1 MLIDSIDL
9 TERNVTRVIHF
20 YGQTLYF
27 CILSLMTLYAYSKI
41 SDSVLIGLS
50 TALLVTTFLVCCE
63 LYARVVHLER
73 RFIEDEIM

>member
-1 MLIDSIDL
+1 
-9 TERNVTRVIHF
+9 
-20 YGQTLYF
+20 
-27 CILSLMTLYAYSKI
+27 MTLYAYSKI